1 MGDNNILLRGLKR
14 GALILVNPLFSIVLA
29 LLTGAVIIG
38 ILGVDV
44 KLAYT
49 ALLTGAFGNKAAIAN
64 TILYSTPLMFMAF
77 SFSIANRSGVFNLG
91 AEGQMYIG
99 AILGAWAGFAIKGLP
114 HPIHVLVALLAGAVG
129 GGLWGSIPAI
139 LKAKRGVNEVISC
152 IMLNYIAIN
161 ITNYL
166 VNAGGPLRQGSTLPA
181 TPMVQ
186 ESAKLS
192 KILPNTRLTSGIL
205 IAVVC
210 AILLYVLLWKTRI
223 GYKARAVGLNPEAA
237 ECSGIPTM
245 RYAILTMII
254 AGALAGIGGSVEIIG
269 VHNRF
274 YAEFSSGYGF
284 EGIAVSMLGGNHP
297 IGILLSAILFGA
309 LKNGATAM
317 QIQAGANAELV
328 KVLQALV
335 VFFIACQWSIT
346 QIVARVRAKREKS
359 HAA

>member
-1 MGDNNILLRGLKR
+1 M
-14 GALILVNPLFSIVLA
+14 V
-29 LLTGAVIIG
+29 GAVIIG
-38 ILGVDV
+38 VLGVDV

-64 TILYSTPLMFMAF
+64 TLLYSTPLMFMAF
-77 SFSIANRSGVFNLG
+77 AFSIAYRSGVFNLG

-99 AILGAWAGFAIKGLP
+99 AILGAWAGFAIEGVP
-114 HPIHVLVALLAGAVG
+114 HILHVLIIILCGAIG
-129 GGLWGSIPAI
+129 GGIWGSLPAI
-139 LKAKRGVNEVISC
+139 LKAKRGVHEVISC

-166 VNAGGPLRQGSTLPA
+166 VNSGGPLRKDSTLPA

-186 ESAKLS
+186 ETAKLS
-192 KILPNTRLTSGIL
+192 KLIPNTRLTSGIV
-205 IAVVC
+205 IAAIC
-210 AILLYVLLWKTRI
+210 AVLLFIFLWKTRI
-223 GYKARAVGLNPEAA
+223 GYKARAVGLNPDAA
-237 ECSGIPTM
+237 ECGGIPTM
-245 RYAILTMII
+245 RYAIMTMII
-254 AGALAGIGGSVEIIG
+254 AGALAGIGGAVEIIG

-297 IGILLSAILFGA
+297 LGILLSAVLFGA

-335 VFFIACQWSIT
+335 VFFIACQWSVT
-346 QIVARVRAKREKS
+346 NIVAHLRAKREKAN
-359 HAA
+359 AA